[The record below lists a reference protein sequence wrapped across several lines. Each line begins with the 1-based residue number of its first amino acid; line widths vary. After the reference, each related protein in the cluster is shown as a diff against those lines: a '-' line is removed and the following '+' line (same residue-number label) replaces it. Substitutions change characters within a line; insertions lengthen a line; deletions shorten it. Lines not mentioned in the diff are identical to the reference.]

1 MRCCKKNG
9 SQQSTKTYFL
19 KKDIIKPEIMG
30 SSAGSEYIWY
40 NVDPRSR
47 PKCEI
52 FATAASTQIPK
63 TIKDTV
69 YKKLTIFS
77 CTIEFNDNDDS
88 TIVERIP
95 IPKSA

>member
-1 MRCCKKNG
+1 M
-9 SQQSTKTYFL
+9 
-19 KKDIIKPEIMG
+19 DIIKPEIMG

-52 FATAASTQIPK
+52 FTTAASTQIPK
-63 TIKDTV
+63 TIKDIV
-69 YKKLTIFS
+69 YKKFTIFS
-77 CTIEFNDNDDS
+77 YTIEFNDNDS
-88 TIVERIP
+88 TIVKRTP